1 MVRPLKYS
9 KEYDSEERKFGFL
22 PLQTYTSRGRWPLI
36 KFKDEKVL
44 GKAIRE
50 ERAAIISLIKI

>member
-9 KEYDSEERKFGFL
+9 KEYDNERKSGFL
-22 PLQTYTSRGRWPLI
+22 PLQTYTSGGRWPLI

-44 GKAIRE
+44 GRAIRE